1 MNFEPAHANYK
12 QKVQDSFDRQKF
24 MGLLEAE
31 LIEVKPGFC
40 EIRVPFKE
48 SLTQQ
53 HGFFHAGVISTVADN
68 AAGYAALS
76 LMEARSSVLTVEIKL
91 NLLAPGKGNMLI
103 GRGQVLKS
111 GRTLTICRS
120 DIYVIQ
126 NDEEILCA
134 AGQSTLIQLK
144 DKSDAPTK

>member
-1 MNFEPAHANYK
+1 MNFEPADHNYR

-24 MGLLEAE
+24 MDLLGAE
-31 LIEVKPGFC
+31 LVELRPGYCEIEV
-40 EIRVPFKE
+40 PFQE

-53 HGFFHAGVISTVADN
+53 HGFFHAGVVSTVADN
-68 AAGYAALS
+68 VAGYAGFS
-76 LMEARSSVLTVEIKL
+76 LMEPASSVLTVEFKL
-91 NLLAPGKGNMLI
+91 NLLAPGKGELLI

-120 DIYVIQ
+120 DIYVVQ
-126 NDEEILCA
+126 NGHETLCA

-144 DKSDAPTK
+144 DTPDT